1 MHTALSTKKE
11 AGMNSHQV
19 IATKLVT
26 PSTEAIIAQIPTLLN
41 NQRAFFK
48 THATRPQHFRN
59 QQLQRLKE
67 AILAYEPKIEAALK
81 QDLNKSKT
89 ESYLSEIALVL
100 EEIGFMQKNLTKLMA
115 NKAVDSSLLQFPAKS
130 MIVYEPYGM
139 VLNIA
144 PWNYPFQLSLSPIV
158 GAIAAGN
165 TVVLKPSEL

>member
-115 NKAVDSSLLQFPAKS
+115 NKAVDSALL
-130 MIVYEPYGM
+130 
-139 VLNIA
+139 
-144 PWNYPFQLSLSPIV
+144 
-158 GAIAAGN
+158 
-165 TVVLKPSEL
+165 